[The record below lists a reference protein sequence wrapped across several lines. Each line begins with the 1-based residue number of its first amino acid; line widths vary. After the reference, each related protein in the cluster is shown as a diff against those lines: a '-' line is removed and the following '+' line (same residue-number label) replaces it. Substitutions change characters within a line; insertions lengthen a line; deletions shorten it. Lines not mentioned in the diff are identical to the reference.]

1 MPSSPNYKR
10 NYKRERVVALKSPAS
25 NKAANASRK
34 KARRVLEKGG
44 VVKAIE
50 VIDNHRREVEKNVEE
65 GMKIAKTNRKKL
77 DEYTDYLFG
86 VLEEDI
92 KIRKEKN
99 RKKSKP

>member
-1 MPSSPNYKR
+1 
-10 NYKRERVVALKSPAS
+10 
-25 NKAANASRK
+25 
-34 KARRVLEKGG
+34 
-44 VVKAIE
+44 
-50 VIDNHRREVEKNVEE
+50 
-65 GMKIAKTNRKKL
+65 MKIVKTNRKKL